1 MKVARHSNYILFA
14 GASALALS
22 MAAPVAVAQ
31 DGADDDAESRT
42 LSTVVVT
49 TQKRDESIQDVP
61 IAVSA
66 FDPDALERLNI
77 ETGSDLQF
85 NIPNF
90 GSTQGNFS
98 AGGISIRGIINA
110 AVGASSDA
118 AVGTHI
124 NGVSSSGSTL
134 LETEFYDVERIEIL
148 RGPQGTLYG
157 RNATGGVVNAITSK
171 PVLEEFNASL
181 EGTYGEFNNQKLTG
195 HVNVPLGEN
204 LAARVAGFY
213 LSRDG
218 YSDAILPDG
227 SKEDVDGRDLWAV
240 RGTIGGDLTD
250 KLSFWVMGE
259 HYEEDSTRTRA
270 TKQLCTK
277 DTRPF
282 PFNQGCVPYQV
293 EGLGY
298 ARDAN
303 GNPIQVAPG
312 FGTVDTSG
320 TLGGVLAANLGLFP
334 AFGTDSNAGAT
345 TSTNLREFETNLIPT
360 FEGESNTVQA
370 EIKYEFDNDLTF
382 TFLAAHNDNY
392 RRFTDDYNKGVGT
405 TKFEI
410 TALTPDLDGDGDGDF
425 PGLEAFG
432 LPGTPVA
439 TRLRTPADTLLATD
453 SSSSDF
459 ETTSFEARLQSDFD
473 GDFNFTVGA
482 LKLDSIGETN
492 YFVFFNTAEALS
504 VANGLPADRTYFLS
518 RSPYKLKAVGAFGE
532 AYWDATD
539 NLTWTLGLRYTNDQK
554 RQENTPS
561 LLLAPAT
568 VFPGV
573 QNGFGQGGPAQEAE
587 FEEIT
592 GRFGFDYQMGAFG
605 FTDDTLLYGNVA
617 RGYKGG
623 GINPPQSAGLAT
635 VSNTFDPEFINAIE
649 VGSKSTLFGGAGIL
663 NLAAFYYDYEGYQIS
678 SIVNRTSVNANV
690 DATVQGFEAEFY
702 YQVTENFRVD
712 STIGLLNTELAD
724 QAPLLDTYD
733 QTGGDPNFVVVK
745 DAGTTQ
751 NCIQPIADVNTLLT
765 SAGGAFAGT
774 AAFLCT
780 PNAAQTNLGG
790 ATLNQFVAANGL
802 LDGTGAP
809 LVFQELTGN
818 PVDVS
823 GNSLPLAPEVTFSI
837 GAEYVFDIN
846 DSWDMSVRGDFYHR
860 GEVFTRIFNLEADR
874 LDSFQ
879 NANAAIQF
887 TNDELDME
895 LELYVKNLLEDDQ
908 QTSQYLTDASSGL
921 FTNTF
926 LLEPRQFGVR
936 VAKRW

>member
-1 MKVARHSNYILFA
+1 MKVSRRSNYILLA
-14 GASALALS
+14 GASALAMS
-22 MAAPVAVAQ
+22 AVAPVAIAQ
-31 DGADDDAESRT
+31 EDNEDADART
-42 LSTVVVT
+42 LNTVVVT

-157 RNATGGVVNAITSK
+157 RNATGGVVNAITAK

-181 EGTYGEFNNQKLTG
+181 EGTYGEFNNQKLSG
-195 HVNVPLGEN
+195 HINVPLGEN

-213 LSRDG
+213 LKRDG
-218 YSDAILPDG
+218 YSDALLPDG
-227 SKEDVDGRDLWAV
+227 STQDVDGRDLWAI
-240 RGTIGGDLTD
+240 RGTLGGDITD
-250 KLSFWVMGE
+250 KLSFYLMGE

-303 GNPIQVAPG
+303 GNPIQIRPG

-345 TSTNLREFETNLIPT
+345 TSTDLRQFETNLVPT

-370 EIKYEFDNDLTF
+370 EITYEFDNDLTF
-382 TFLAAHNDNY
+382 TFLASHNDNF
-392 RRFTDDYNKGVGT
+392 RSFTDDYNKGIGT
-405 TKFEI
+405 TKFSV
-410 TALTPDLDGDGDGDF
+410 TGLTPDLDGDGDGDF
-425 PGLEAFG
+425 PGPGAFG
-432 LPGTPVA
+432 LDIGVD
-439 TRLRTPADTLLATD
+439 TRLREPADTLLATD
-453 SSSSDF
+453 RSSSDF
-459 ETTSFEARLQSDFD
+459 ETTSLEARLQSDFD

-492 YFVFFNTAEALS
+492 YFVFFNTAEALA
-504 VANGLPADRTYFLS
+504 VATGLPGDRTYFLS
-518 RSPYKLKAVGAFGE
+518 RSPYKLDALGVFGE

-539 NLTWTLGLRYTNDQK
+539 DLTWTLGLRYTKDDK

-561 LLLAPAT
+561 LLLADAT
-568 VFPGV
+568 VFPGE
-573 QNGFGQGGPAQEAE
+573 QNGFAQGGPAQEAS
-587 FEEIT
+587 FEEVT
-592 GRFGFDYQMGAFG
+592 GRFGFDYNAGAFG
-605 FTDDTLLYGNVA
+605 FTDDTLLYANVA

-623 GINPPQSAGLAT
+623 GINPPQSAGLVESA
-635 VSNTFDPEFINAIE
+635 NTFDPEFINALE

-678 SIVNRTSVNANV
+678 SIVNRTSVNQNV
-690 DATVQGFEAEFY
+690 DATVLGLEGEFY
-702 YQVTENFRVD
+702 YQVTDNFRVD
-712 STIGLLNTELAD
+712 STIGLLNSELAD

-733 QTGGDPNFVVVK
+733 QTGGDPNYVVVK
-745 DAGTTQ
+745 DAATTQ
-751 NCIQPIADVNTLLT
+751 NCIALLSEVNALLA
-765 SAGGAFAGT
+765 SPAAAAAAGICSGAAVPFGV
-774 AAFLCT
+774 T
-780 PNAAQTNLGG
+780 PLEGI
-790 ATLNQFVAANGL
+790 
-802 LDGTGAP
+802 
-809 LVFQELTGN
+809 

-823 GNSLPLAPEVTFSI
+823 GNSLPLAPEITFSI
-837 GAEYVFDIN
+837 GAEYVFDVN

-860 GEVFTRIFNLEADR
+860 GEVFTRIYNLEADR

-879 NANAAIQF
+879 NANAAIQL
-887 TNDELDME
+887 TNQDLDLEVELF
-895 LELYVKNLLEDDQ
+895 VKNLLEDDQ
-908 QTSQYLTDASSGL
+908 LTNQYLTDASSGL
-921 FTNTF
+921 FTNVF
-926 LLEPRQFGVR
+926 VLEPRQFGVR

>member
-1 MKVARHSNYILFA
+1 MKVSRRSNSVLFA

-22 MAAPVAVAQ
+22 LAAPTAIAQ
-31 DGADDDAESRT
+31 DQDQDEDART

-77 ETGSDLQF
+77 DTGSDLQF

-157 RNATGGVVNAITSK
+157 RNATGGVVNAITAK
-171 PVLEEFNASL
+171 PVLEEFNASAEL
-181 EGTYGEFNNQKLTG
+181 TLGEFNNVKASG
-195 HVNVPLGEN
+195 HINLPIGERF
-204 LAARVAGFY
+204 AARIAGFS
-213 LSRDG
+213 LTRDG
-218 YSDAILPDG
+218 YSTAILPDG
-227 SKEDVDGRDLWAV
+227 SEQDVDGRDLWAI
-240 RGTIGGDLTD
+240 RGTLGGDITD
-250 KLSFWVMGE
+250 NLSFWLMGE

-303 GNPIQVAPG
+303 GNPIQVRPG
-312 FGTVDTSG
+312 LGTVDTSG
-320 TLGGVLAANLGLFP
+320 TLGGVLAANLGLFS

-345 TSTNLREFETNLIPT
+345 TSSDLRKFETNLVPQ

-370 EIKYEFDNDLTF
+370 QIQYEFDNDLTF
-382 TFLAAHNDNY
+382 TFLASHNDNY
-392 RRFTDDYNKGVGT
+392 RNFTDDYNKGIGT
-405 TKFEI
+405 TKFNI
-410 TALTPDLDGDGDGDF
+410 TPLTPDLDGDGDGDF
-425 PGLEAFG
+425 PGAAAFG
-432 LPGTPVA
+432 LNIPEV
-439 TRLRTPADTLLATD
+439 TRLREPADTLLATD
-453 SSSSDF
+453 RSSSDF

-473 GDFNFTVGA
+473 GPLNFTVGG

-492 YFVFFNTAEALS
+492 YFVFFNTAEALG
-504 VANGLPADRTYFLS
+504 VATGLPGDRTYFRS
-518 RSPYKLKAVGAFGE
+518 RSPYKLKALGAFGE

-539 NLTWTLGLRYTNDQK
+539 NLKWTLGLRYTKDEK
-554 RQENTPS
+554 AQENTPS

-568 VFPGV
+568 AFPGIL
-573 QNGFGQGGPAQEAE
+573 NGEAQGGPVQKAE
-587 FEEIT
+587 FEEVT
-592 GRFGFDYQMGAFG
+592 GRFGFDYQAGAFG
-605 FTDDTLLYGNVA
+605 PTDDTLLYANIA

-623 GINPPQSAGLAT
+623 GINPPQSAGLT
-635 VSNTFDPEFINAIE
+635 SVSNTFDPEFINAFE

-678 SIVNRTSVNANV
+678 SIVNRTSVNENV

-702 YQVTENFRVD
+702 YQVTENFRLD
-712 STIGLLNTELAD
+712 STLGLLDTELAD

-733 QTGGDPNFVVVK
+733 QTGGDPNYVVVK
-745 DAGTTQ
+745 DAATTQ
-751 NCIQPIADVNTLLT
+751 NCVALLSEVNALLA
-765 SAGGAFAGT
+765 SPAAAAAAGICSGAAVPFGV
-774 AAFLCT
+774 
-780 PNAAQTNLGG
+780 N
-790 ATLNQFVAANGL
+790 
-802 LDGTGAP
+802 P
-809 LVFQELTGN
+809 LVGI

-823 GNSLPLAPEVTFSI
+823 GNSLPLAPDVTFSV
-837 GAEYVFDIN
+837 GAEYVFGLN
-846 DSWDMSVRGDFYHR
+846 DAWDLSVRGDFYHR

-887 TNDELDME
+887 TNDEKNME
-895 LELYVKNLLEDDQ
+895 LELYVKNLLEEDQ
-908 QTSQYLTDASSGL
+908 LTNQYLTDASSGL
-921 FTNTF
+921 FTNVF

-936 VAKRW
+936 LSKRW